1 MQHRQSTAVRV
12 VTNSNKYSAK
22 IITAMAHTEEQFYL
36 WQYYNTL
43 TDIILTVTHNDR
55 YHTLKAILFDSYD
68 NLFRKTQLHLTK
80 RAIWQRFIA
89 ESCQL
94 IAVTLVTSFVLRNR
108 EL

>member
-55 YHTLKAILFDSYD
+55 YHTL
-68 NLFRKTQLHLTK
+68 
-80 RAIWQRFIA
+80 
-89 ESCQL
+89 
-94 IAVTLVTSFVLRNR
+94 
-108 EL
+108 